1 MPIIPVLIL
10 GAIVLSGVGM
20 IVYALARG
28 EDDDPLQERLNE
40 YAARNQVVSLEE
52 IELSLPFTDRVIRPM
67 IRSFS
72 SMVARFTPSQTIES
86 TQHKLDLAGNPNNWT
101 PTEFWG
107 IRVVA
112 AVLMGGL
119 SFALFSLT
127 KQPVVRLVGL
137 TALMALTG
145 FYMPVLWLN
154 SKIRRRQDEIVKA
167 LPDAL
172 DLLTVCVEAGLGFD
186 AALAKVNEKWDNEL
200 SLAFGRVLQEIRLG
214 RLRREALRDMAN
226 RMEVP
231 DVTTFVAAII
241 QAEQLGVSIAKV
253 LRIQS
258 DQMRVRRRQ
267 RAEENAQ
274 KAPVKILFPMVFLIF
289 PSLFIVLLGPAAL
302 TVKNSGVL
310 GIFGGG

>member
-1 MPIIPVLIL
+1 
-10 GAIVLSGVGM
+10 
-20 IVYALARG
+20 
-28 EDDDPLQERLNE
+28 
-40 YAARNQVVSLEE
+40 
-52 IELSLPFTDRVIRPM
+52 
-67 IRSFS
+67 
-72 SMVARFTPSQTIES
+72 
-86 TQHKLDLAGNPNNWT
+86 
-101 PTEFWG
+101 
-107 IRVVA
+107 

-154 SKIRRRQDEIVKA
+154 SKIRRRQGEIVKA

-186 AALAKVNEKWDNEL
+186 AAMAKVNEKWDNEL

-226 RMEVP
+226 P

-274 KAPVKILFPMVFLIF
+274 KAPVKILFPMVLLIF

>member
-20 IVYALARG
+20 IVYALAKG

-186 AALAKVNEKWDNEL
+186 AAMAKVNEKWDNEL

-258 DQMRVRRRQ
+258 DQMRIRRRQ

-274 KAPVKILFPMVFLIF
+274 KAPVKILFPMVLLIF

>member
-20 IVYALARG
+20 IVYALAKG

-40 YAARNQVVSLEE
+40 YAARNQVVSLDEN
-52 IELSLPFTDRVIRPM
+52 ELTLPFTDRVNPPI

-186 AALAKVNEKWDNEL
+186 AAMAKVNEKWDNEL

-274 KAPVKILFPMVFLIF
+274 KAPVKILFPMVLLIF

>member
-1 MPIIPVLIL
+1 MPILPVLIL
-10 GAIVLSGVGM
+10 AAIVVGAVGL
-20 IVYALARG
+20 IVYALAKG
-28 EDDDPLQERLNE
+28 GDDDPLQARLNE
-40 YAARNQVVSLEE
+40 YGARNQVVSLEE
-52 IELSLPFTDRVIRPM
+52 IELSLPFTDRVVRPA

-72 SMVARFTPSQTIES
+72 ALVARFTPNQTLES

-107 IRVVA
+107 IRLVA
-112 AVLMGGL
+112 TAALGGMSFLIFSVTHQPIARVLGLTVLM
-119 SFALFSLT
+119 
-127 KQPVVRLVGL
+127 
-137 TALMALTG
+137 MLTG
-145 FYMPVLWLN
+145 FFLPVLWLN
-154 SKIRRRQDEIVKA
+154 GKIRRRQDDIVKA

-200 SLAFGRVLQEIRLG
+200 ALAFGRVLQEVRLG
-214 RLRREALRDMAN
+214 KLRREALRDMSN
-226 RMEVP
+226 RMEVG

-258 DQMRVRRRQ
+258 DQMRIRRRQ
-267 RAEENAQ
+267 RAEEKAQ
-274 KAPVKILFPMVFLIF
+274 KAPVKILFPMVLLIF

>member
-1 MPIIPVLIL
+1 MPIIPILIL

-20 IVYALARG
+20 IVYALAKG

-67 IRSFS
+67 IRSLS
-72 SMVARFTPSQTIES
+72 SMVARFTPNQTIES

-137 TALMALTG
+137 TALMAFTG

-186 AALAKVNEKWDNEL
+186 AAMAKVNEKWDNEL

-258 DQMRVRRRQ
+258 DQMRIRRRQ

-274 KAPVKILFPMVFLIF
+274 KAPVKILFPMVLLIF

>member
-20 IVYALARG
+20 IVYALAKG

-186 AALAKVNEKWDNEL
+186 AAMAKVNEKWDNEL

-274 KAPVKILFPMVFLIF
+274 KAPVKILFPMVLLIF